1 MKRWLSSRSYSC
13 FLVTKNLVSQYS
25 SRFIDKQND
34 FFVIVGIRECPPPP
48 FKEARGQISSKPRFF
63 SGFFLKLVKLTA
75 DQMSQRSFGLIY
87 TVLSRRV
94 KKQQQKHVQIFNR
107 SQSLCLTRMY
117 NKGFVNV
124 CQRIR
129 GSRPQS
135 HV

>member
-1 MKRWLSSRSYSC
+1 MP
-13 FLVTKNLVSQYS
+13 T
-25 SRFIDKQND
+25 
-34 FFVIVGIRECPPPP
+34 PPP
-48 FKEARGQISSKPRFF
+48 FPPLRRHGVESRQSLNFF
-63 SGFFLKLVKLTA
+63 RLFLKLVKLTA

>member
-1 MKRWLSSRSYSC
+1 MP
-13 FLVTKNLVSQYS
+13 T
-25 SRFIDKQND
+25 
-34 FFVIVGIRECPPPP
+34 PPPRLP
-48 FKEARGQISSKPRFF
+48 PPKEARGRISSKPQFF